1 MFKKVLEYAGEYRK
15 ITYKAVVYMLVGLI
29 FSVIPFFL
37 AYQIISP
44 LLLKKSLDVFTVVI
58 LVIGIGISG
67 VLHTVFY
74 IKGLELSHISAFHTL
89 KNLRIFLQG
98 KLEKQPLG
106 AIQDKGTGSVKKMF
120 VDDIETIE
128 LLLAHTLPEGLA
140 NLTVPVLVFIGMFLV
155 DWKLGL
161 LSLCALPLGVLC
173 MMMMFKIGMNEMGN
187 YYASGKKMNN
197 TIVEYING
205 MEVVK
210 VFNRD
215 GESYHRFE
223 KDVKDY
229 RDFTLSWYKACWP
242 FMALYSTILPCIAM
256 FTLPIGSYLV
266 LKGHSTLPD
275 FVLILCMAFSIGPLF
290 LKALGFM
297 STLPQINFK
306 IKTLE
311 DTFHTPPLQQS
322 DKPFMGENHDIE
334 FENVHFSYKEEEVLH
349 GISLKAK
356 EGNLVAL
363 VGESGS
369 GKSTLAKLL
378 VHFYDVAGGSIK
390 IGGQDIRDMSIE
402 ALNDEISYVAQ
413 EQFLFNMS
421 IQENIRLGKLD
432 ATDEEIM
439 EAAKKAQCLEF
450 LARLPEGIHS
460 MAGDSGKQLSGGERQ
475 RISLARAILKNAP
488 IIVLDEATAFMDP
501 ENEEKMNEAIAELI
515 QDKTVIVIAHRLH
528 SIVSADMICVMELG
542 NLSAAGTHEELLES
556 SPLYQKLW
564 SAAEDSV
571 QWKVGTVSGGELV

>member
-1 MFKKVLEYAGEYRK
+1 MFKKVLEYAGEYRRT
-15 ITYKAVVYMLVGLI
+15 TYKAVVLMLIGLI
-29 FSVIPFFL
+29 FSVSPFFL
-37 AYQIISP
+37 AYQIIRP
-44 LLLKKSLDVFTVVI
+44 LLLKQSIDILTVSA
-58 LVIGIGISG
+58 LVAAIAVCG

-89 KNLRIFLQG
+89 KNLRISLQG

-106 AIQDKGTGSVKKMF
+106 AIQDKGTGAIKKMF

-140 NLTVPVLVFIGMFLV
+140 NLAVPVIVFIGMFIA

-173 MMMMFKIGMNEMGN
+173 MGMMFKIGMRDMGS
-187 YYASGKKMNN
+187 YYAAGKKMNN

-223 KDVKDY
+223 GDVKSY
-229 RDFTLSWYKACWP
+229 RDFTLKWYKACWP
-242 FMALYSTILPCIAM
+242 FMALYSSILPCIAM
-256 FTLPIGSYLV
+256 FTLPIGAYLV
-266 LKGHSTLPD
+266 LNNHSTLPD
-275 FVLILCMAFSIGPLF
+275 FVLVLCMSFSVGPLF

-306 IKTLE
+306 IKSLE
-311 DTFHTPPLQQS
+311 DTFNSPPLQQS
-322 DKPFMGENHDIE
+322 DKPFTGNDHGVE
-334 FENVHFSYKEEEVLH
+334 FENVSFAYKEEEVLH
-349 GISLKAK
+349 GISLKVK
-356 EGNLVAL
+356 EGDLVAL

-378 VHFYDVAGGSIK
+378 VHFYDVTGGCVK
-390 IGGQDIRDMSIE
+390 IGGQDIRDMSVE
-402 ALNDEISYVAQ
+402 ALNNEISYVAQ
-413 EQFLFNMS
+413 EQFLFNIS
-421 IQENIRLGKLD
+421 LLENIRLGKLD
-432 ATDEEIM
+432 ATDDEVM
-439 EAAKKAQCLEF
+439 AAAQKAQCGEF
-450 LARLPEGIHS
+450 LARLQDGIHT
-460 MAGDSGKQLSGGERQ
+460 MAGDGGKQLSGGERQ

-515 QDKTVIVIAHRLH
+515 HDKTVIVIAHRLY
-528 SIVSADMICVMELG
+528 SIVGADIICVLERG
-542 NLSAAGTHEELLES
+542 NLVAAGTHKELLEGC
-556 SPLYQKLW
+556 PAYQKLW
-564 SAAEDSV
+564 SAAEDSAS
-571 QWKVGTVSGGELV
+571 WKVGTAIGGEQA